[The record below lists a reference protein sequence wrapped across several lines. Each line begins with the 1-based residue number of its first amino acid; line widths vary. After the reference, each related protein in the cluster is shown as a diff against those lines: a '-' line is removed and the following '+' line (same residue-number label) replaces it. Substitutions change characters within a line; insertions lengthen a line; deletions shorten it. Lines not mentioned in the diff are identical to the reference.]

1 MNAGLVTVT
10 TRGSLYL
17 RIAIGIAALL
27 LFSIYAFST
36 ARSLLN
42 PGAWVF
48 VGIWMLPFYVFLR
61 HISRCKL
68 ALLGGFL
75 MFAPSIWGL
84 VVMSRNSEEWMINLL
99 VPFVVLLPIGIVLV
113 AIDRSLPPGNEE
125 RKT

>member
-1 MNAGLVTVT
+1 
-10 TRGSLYL
+10 
-17 RIAIGIAALL
+17 
-27 LFSIYAFST
+27 
-36 ARSLLN
+36 
-42 PGAWVF
+42 
-48 VGIWMLPFYVFLR
+48 
-61 HISRCKL
+61 
-68 ALLGGFL
+68 